1 MWEFVDKVVYINL
14 NERTDR
20 NTHMVK
26 MTKAFGDK
34 VIRFPAI
41 RHSPGNIGCTKSH
54 IAILKMAIE
63 SDWNNVLILEDDSDW
78 NEYYLGY
85 SKLSKIVQSHY
96 DVILLGGTAVSYYP
110 DTFRLASAQT
120 TSAYLVN
127 RHYMPTL
134 LENFEEGLANL
145 IKSQNG
151 HVHAIDMYWK
161 QLQSRDTW
169 YIVFPS
175 LVYQIPGYSDIEN
188 TRVDYTAAFGVDKQA
203 QMTLPYQ
210 KMFRK

>member
-20 NTHMVK
+20 NTHMVR

-63 SDWNNVLILEDDSDW
+63 NGWNNVLILEDDSEW

-85 SKLSKIVQSHY
+85 SKLAKIVQSHY
-96 DVILLGGTAVSYYP
+96 DVILLGGTSVSYYP
-110 DTFRLASAQT
+110 DSLRLASAQT
-120 TSAYLVN
+120 TTAYMVN
-127 RHYMPTL
+127 RQYMPTL
-134 LENFEEGLANL
+134 LANFEEGLSNL
-145 IKSQNG
+145 IDSGNG
-151 HVHAIDMYWK
+151 PAHAIDMYWK

-169 YIVFPS
+169 YIVVPS
-175 LVYQIPGYSDIEN
+175 LVYQMPGYSDIEN
-188 TRVDYTAAFGVDKQA
+188 ATMDYTAAFGVTKPEKPNLAFNRQ
-203 QMTLPYQ
+203 
-210 KMFRK
+210 FRK